1 MPRFS
6 GVDSEVGRL
15 RTVIVHRPGA
25 ELKRMS
31 PRNTGRLLF
40 GGLPWAAR
48 AQQEHDT
55 FTQALRDHGVQVL
68 YLTELL
74 QDVLEYAPARQQAIA
89 AALGS
94 VLLGDELADQVRRH
108 LDGLDPEALSEVLIV
123 GLAAGEF
130 SRGRG
135 AVYQLLGPS
144 DFILEPLPN
153 LVFFRDPSVWI
164 GDRVAVASPAAADR
178 RLPAQLTD
186 VIYAHHPLFAGT
198 KSLYHPGL
206 EPLDGGDVLLAAPG
220 VIAAGCPPPG
230 VERLA
235 RQVFDGGLAHTVLVV
250 PLDHPD
256 RRLDT
261 ACTMLSADT
270 VLMRPATAYSL
281 TARVLT
287 PGGDGLRVSHPQP
300 FLAAAAAAAGLDR
313 LRVIETGLGPVAA
326 GREQWD
332 DAGNLLVLAP
342 GLVVSHER
350 NVATHAR
357 LERCGIEVITVPGG
371 ELCGARGGPRSLCCP
386 VSRDPAPLPG
396 DLSRNLSGCAQRS
409 YLASRRP
416 AR

>member
-25 ELKRMS
+25 ELKRVI
-31 PRNTGRLLF
+31 PRSTGQLLF
-40 GGLPWAAR
+40 AGLPWAAR
-48 AQQEHDT
+48 AQQEHDI

-74 QDVLEYAPARQQAIA
+74 QDVLEYAPARQQAIT

-94 VLLGDELADQVRRH
+94 VMLGDQLAGQVRRH
-108 LDGLDPEALSEVLIV
+108 LDGLDPEALTEVLIV

-130 SRGRG
+130 RSGRG
-135 AVYQLLGPS
+135 AVYQLLGAS
-144 DFILEPLPN
+144 DFILRPLPD
-153 LVFFRDPSVWI
+153 LVFFRNPSVWI
-164 GDRVAVASPAAADR
+164 GDQVAVASPAEPGRGLAAE
-178 RLPAQLTD
+178 LAGI
-186 VIYAHHPLFAGT
+186 IYAHHPLFAGT
-198 KSLYHPGL
+198 KSLYRPGL
-206 EPLDGGDVLLAAPG
+206 EPLHGGDLLLAAPG
-220 VIAAGCPPPG
+220 VIAAGCSPPG
-230 VERLA
+230 AERLA
-235 RQVFDGGLAHTVLVV
+235 RRVFDAGLAHTVLVV
-250 PLDHPD
+250 PLGHPD

-287 PGGDGLRVSHPQP
+287 PGGDGPRVSHPQA

-313 LRVIETGLGPVAA
+313 MRVAETGFGPAA
-326 GREQWD
+326 ASREQWD
-332 DAGNLLVLAP
+332 DAANLLVLAP

-357 LERCGIEVITVPGG
+357 LERSGVEVITVPGS

-386 VSRDPAPLPG
+386 VSRDPAPLPA
-396 DLSRNLSGCAQRS
+396 DLSTEL
-409 YLASRRP
+409 
-416 AR
+416 